1 MTSQLWKIPNRIK
14 EMTVRFLW
22 VLKGTSDPILLFGLY
37 MAISSSQRIAVFVN
51 FVLSNPVDEGFRHAA
66 DLGGNGLHGGPKCWG
81 RASVFEH
88 HANRTF
94 AHLG

>member
-66 DLGGNGLHGGPKCWG
+66 DLGGNGLHGGPKRWVL
-81 RASVFEH
+81 ASVFEH
-88 HANRTF
+88 DADSAF
-94 AHLG
+94 AHFG